1 MDDASV
7 NSDPDDTQVWLNPN
21 NGDTSMEVN
30 HTTPYPHPGPT
41 ALLPGEIHM
50 DDLVT
55 FLDGEPAPVVPV
67 STDCTNLQ
75 KIINLMKDKDCR
87 IPALLVHSWQQQAL
101 WALEYIGNVELSDTK
116 EYNPND
122 LFEYIHNTTPKLLAS
137 WQGPYTT

>member
-1 MDDASV
+1 MD
-7 NSDPDDTQVWLNPN
+7 
-21 NGDTSMEVN
+21 E
-30 HTTPYPHPGPT
+30 
-41 ALLPGEIHM
+41 
-50 DDLVT
+50 LVT

-67 STDCTNLQ
+67 STDCSNLQ

-87 IPALLVHSWQQQAL
+87 IPALLVHSWQQQGL